1 MTTDLRTRVLIVDPH
16 NSRAAQ
22 RELLEVVLADR
33 CTVVGDCGSAAEALA
48 MVELERPQVVLTG
61 LMPKGMPGVALIRT
75 LAQRYPALGLI
86 VWTFHDSPEYVR
98 DAMRAGARGYILK
111 SAPID
116 DVGLAIAA
124 VLAGGRFLSQGV
136 VNPDDRAQGGGQGGV
151 HG

>member
-1 MTTDLRTRVLIVDPH
+1 MNTNVLIRVVIVDPH
-16 NSRAAQ
+16 NSRTAQ
-22 RELLEVVLADR
+22 RELLDVVLADR

-48 MVELERPQVVLTG
+48 LVELERPQIVLTG

-111 SAPID
+111 SASID
-116 DVGLAIAA
+116 DVGLAIES
-124 VLAGGRFLSQGV
+124 VLAGGRFCSQGV
-136 VNPDDRAQGGGQGGV
+136 VNPDDAAQRGN